1 MKHTRLLT
9 IICTAACLMACSSN
23 TGIKLN
29 SWMSAIPDETPAWQL
44 SIPGAH
50 DAATSGIPEGTVQ
63 HLAHCTQ
70 SFTLAEQFDKGVR
83 FFDIRPGFDGDDLG
97 RMMIMHSTTNTGV
110 SADEALA
117 AITGKVRENPS
128 EFAMIVFRIENNDFT
143 PEVLAAAQD
152 SLCNLEKKYVE
163 QGVLIPSFKAGMTV
177 GDLRGKV
184 LVINRNSYGDR
195 FWCGAHATGWDGM
208 CSIVS
213 PDGSQ
218 SARIFVQ
225 DDYGWDDD
233 GKCGTGKAAS
243 FAKHAARF
251 GSESAKGE
259 CWGVNHVSG
268 YFNRDGLP
276 RPHEFAEAV
285 APEVCKWLSEDK
297 GNSPLGGV
305 LIDYAGD
312 PAYMGDEIIRL
323 VIERNF
329 KPACCCADE
338 GCCVQLFNGTDLSGW
353 DFVLA
358 DASVPAADVFSVSD
372 GVINIAGQPFG
383 YMYTLKEYE
392 NYELSVEWR
401 WPAEPTNSG
410 VFLNIKALTCP
421 FPNCVEHQL
430 QAGNAGQFLALG
442 GSKIE
447 GVEAPEGQIGR
458 KERMADSAE
467 LAPGEWNKAVITV
480 VDGKIT
486 TYVNGVFINECRDEV
501 NGGHI
506 ALQSEGGPIQFR
518 NVVLKQL

>member
-1 MKHTRLLT
+1 MKNTVLIS
-9 IICTAACLMACSSN
+9 IICAVAGLTACSNS
-23 TGIKLN
+23 IKPE
-29 SWMSAIPDETPAWQL
+29 SWMSGIPDETPAWQL
-44 SIPGAH
+44 SLPGAH

-70 SFTLAEQFDKGVR
+70 SYTLAEQFDKGIR
-83 FFDIRPGFDGDDLG
+83 FFDIRPGFDGDDLS

-128 EFAMIVFRIENNDFT
+128 EFAIIVFRIENNDFT

-152 SLCNLEKKYVE
+152 SLCNLERKYAA
-163 QGVLIPSFKAGMTV
+163 QGVVMESFKAGMSV
-177 GDLRGKV
+177 GDMRGKV
-184 LVINRNSYGDR
+184 LLINRNDYGSR
-195 FWCGAHATGWDGM
+195 IWCGAHTTGWDGM
-208 CSIVS
+208 CSIIS
-213 PDGSQ
+213 PDGTQ
-218 SARIFVQ
+218 SAGIFIQ

-233 GKCGTGKAAS
+233 GTCGTGKAAS
-243 FAKHAARF
+243 FAKHAAEFARK
-251 GSESAKGE
+251 SAMGE

-305 LIDYAGD
+305 MIDYAGD

-329 KPACCCADE
+329 KPAAGTDD
-338 GCCVQLFNGTDLSGW
+338 GIQLFNGTDLTGW

-358 DASVPAADVFSVSD
+358 DPAVPAADVFSVKD
-372 GVINIAGQPFG
+372 GVIEIAGQPFG
-383 YMYTLKEYE
+383 YMYTLEEYE

-410 VFLNIKALTCP
+410 VFLNIKALTNP

-447 GVEAPEGQIGR
+447 GVEAPEGKIGR

-467 LAPGEWNKAVITV
+467 KEPGEWNKAVITV
-480 VDGKIT
+480 VDGNIS
-486 TYVNGVFINECRDEV
+486 TYVNGVFINECRDMA

-518 NVVLKQL
+518 NVILKQL